1 MKKFISLCAVL
12 LLLTG
17 CGLFQDKNDKVPVD
31 APTVSEAKEGEET
44 EASSETV
51 MATATA
57 KMINTEG
64 QDVGEVKF
72 TQTKTGVEIYTDL
85 SNLPPGKRAIH
96 IHEAGKC
103 EPPKFESAGSHFNPT
118 NKEHGVENPK
128 GAHAGDLPNIDIGKE
143 GTLEVRFVSGTVTLE
158 EGHANSLL
166 DADGSSLVIHAG
178 PDDYKTDPSG
188 NSGDRIACGVIEKD

>member
-1 MKKFISLCAVL
+1 MKKCISFCAVL

-17 CGLFQDKNDKVPVD
+17 CGLFQEDNDKVPVD
-31 APTVSEAKEGEET
+31 APTVSEAKEGEGT

-57 KMINTEG
+57 KMVNTEG

-96 IHEAGKC
+96 IHEVGKC

-128 GAHAGDLPNIDIGKE
+128 GAHAGDLPNIDIGKD

>member
-1 MKKFISLCAVL
+1 M
-12 LLLTG
+12 
-17 CGLFQDKNDKVPVD
+17 PVD
-31 APTVSEAKEGEET
+31 APTVSEAKEGEGT

-128 GAHAGDLPNIDIGKE
+128 GAHAGDLPNIDIGKD

-188 NSGDRIACGVIEKD
+188 NSGDRIACGVIERTSVQAFSEYLK

>member
-1 MKKFISLCAVL
+1 MKKCISLCAVL

-31 APTVSEAKEGEET
+31 APTVSEAKEGEGT

-128 GAHAGDLPNIDIGKE
+128 GAHAGDLPNIDIGKD